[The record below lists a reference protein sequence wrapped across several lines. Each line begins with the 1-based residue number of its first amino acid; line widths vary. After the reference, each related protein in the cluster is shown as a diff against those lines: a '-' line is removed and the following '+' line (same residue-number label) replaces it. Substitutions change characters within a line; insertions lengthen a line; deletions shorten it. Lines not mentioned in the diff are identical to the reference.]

1 MESMDL
7 SKLSASEKL
16 AVYGAVAT
24 VIGSVVAASSYPR
37 HWGVTWLGALLG
49 LAMLAVTFLPQISP
63 ATKLPG
69 NKGTL
74 MVAIG
79 GVAGILMAYVLLSTF
94 SFTFEDFDVSSL
106 LFLVAV
112 AGALVMGW
120 AGWQAFQ
127 AEGGKLQ
134 MGTPAAASGAAP
146 PPPPPAAP
154 PPAAPPPAAPP
165 AGTPADTSPN
175 EDVDRP

>member
-1 MESMDL
+1 MDL

-24 VIGSVVAASSYPR
+24 VIGSVVAASSYPG
-37 HWGVTWLGALLG
+37 HWGVTWLGAILG
-49 LAMLAVTFLPQISP
+49 LAMLAIVFLPQMSP
-63 ATKLPG
+63 GTKLPG
-69 NKGTL
+69 KKGTL
-74 MVAIG
+74 MVAVG
-79 GVAGILMAYVLLSTF
+79 GVAALLMAYVLLSTF
-94 SFTFEDFDVSSL
+94 SFTFEGFDVSSL

-134 MGTPAAASGAAP
+134 VGSPAATPGAASP
-146 PPPPPAAP
+146 PPSPAAP

-165 AGTPADTSPN
+165 ASTPADAGSY
-175 EDVDRP
+175 EDPDQP